1 MVQCNIKHKE
11 PLSTPPTMND
21 ALKYKIVS
29 LVLAIGLLASL
40 IHLVVSQ
47 KQATQPE
54 HKPAAEIV
62 MQNILSRKS
71 VRSYTNR
78 PVSRAQLDTL
88 VRAAMAAPTGMDTRP
103 WKFVIIDDK
112 NAMQQLAAK
121 LPRAKMLA
129 EAQAAIAV
137 CGDMSVLSKDGK
149 PSRNW
154 MLDCSAA
161 TENLLLQAEAMGLGA
176 VWTAGYPYPDRLE
189 AIKSAL
195 SLPDHIIPLNLIPIG
210 YPKGDPQPKDKYNK
224 NNIHYNKW

>member
-71 VRSYTNR
+71 VRSY
-78 PVSRAQLDTL
+78 PV
-88 VRAAMAAPTGMDTRP
+88 
-103 WKFVIIDDK
+103 
-112 NAMQQLAAK
+112 
-121 LPRAKMLA
+121 
-129 EAQAAIAV
+129 
-137 CGDMSVLSKDGK
+137 
-149 PSRNW
+149 
-154 MLDCSAA
+154 
-161 TENLLLQAEAMGLGA
+161 
-176 VWTAGYPYPDRLE
+176 
-189 AIKSAL
+189 
-195 SLPDHIIPLNLIPIG
+195 
-210 YPKGDPQPKDKYNK
+210 
-224 NNIHYNKW
+224 